1 MSRILL
7 VDDEPIILRTFAS
20 FLKSE
25 GHETWTAAR
34 AAKAQSIL
42 RSHDIDVVVS
52 DVIMPEMNGISLLEL
67 ISRHWPEIRVILI
80 TGEPTPDTSGTMS
93 PPPMAK
99 SYSVTRPSVTRGG
112 APKMNGTVTN
122 PSLLLGGEAR
132 SWTPM
137 AERV

>member
-42 RSHDIDVVVS
+42 RSQDIDVVVS

-67 ISRHWPEIRVILI
+67 IARHWPEIRVILI
-80 TGEPTPDTSGTMS
+80 TGEPTPDTK
-93 PPPMAK
+93 AAAQEK
-99 SYSVTRPSVTRGG
+99 G
-112 APKMNGTVTN
+112 AFDYLVKPVSRTELCRAVNNATTKTSS
-122 PSLLLGGEAR
+122 SL
-132 SWTPM
+132 
-137 AERV
+137 

>member
-20 FLKSE
+20 FLKSA

-67 ISRHWPEIRVILI
+67 IARHWPEIRVILI
-80 TGEPTPDTSGTMS
+80 TGEPTPDTK
-93 PPPMAK
+93 AAAEEK
-99 SYSVTRPSVTRGG
+99 G
-112 APKMNGTVTN
+112 AFDYLVKPISRTELCRAVSNAATKINA
-122 PSLLLGGEAR
+122 PC
-132 SWTPM
+132 
-137 AERV
+137 